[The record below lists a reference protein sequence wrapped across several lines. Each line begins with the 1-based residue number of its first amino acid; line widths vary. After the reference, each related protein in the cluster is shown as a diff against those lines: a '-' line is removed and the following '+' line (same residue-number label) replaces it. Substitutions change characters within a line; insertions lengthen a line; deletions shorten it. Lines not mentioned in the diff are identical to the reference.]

1 MIKLNMDIYKHNLK
15 ESLYLLD
22 STKKGISL
30 VLKQIKI

>member
-1 MIKLNMDIYKHNLK
+1 MIKLFIDNSEYNLK